1 MQKLHA
7 ELDKFHKELRRLL
20 ELLAAQRQLVES
32 QARKTVPV
40 LQLGETAEALVVLRA
55 QQLLRSNPAS
65 PHMNAKRTRV
75 DYWPLVDVPR
85 LS

>member
-32 QARKTVPV
+32 QARKSAPV
-40 LQLGETAEALVVLRA
+40 LQLGETAEAQLVLRA
-55 QQLLRSNPAS
+55 QQLLRSNPAA
-65 PHMNAKRTRV
+65 PHMNTNRTRV
-75 DYWPLVDVPR
+75 DYWPLADVPR
-85 LS
+85 LP